1 MAQQSVTLNVSVRRT
16 DEDSK
21 LIEESA
27 GGSREA
33 FRDLFGKYVSRIHAL
48 CLRISADKDVAE
60 DLTQEVFISAW
71 EKLSSFRHE
80 CRFSTWLHRIAVNK
94 YLMHLRSS
102 GSGPHSDNEMNE
114 ENVPVERSNA
124 ADQRIDL
131 EKSIAK
137 LPQQARTVLV
147 LHDIEGYKHHEISEM
162 MGIETGT
169 SKAHLHR
176 ARKLLREELSK

>member
-33 FRDLFGKYVSRIHAL
+33 FRELFGKYVSRIHAL
-48 CLRISADKDVAE
+48 CLRISADKDLAE

-71 EKLSSFRHE
+71 EKLYSFRHE

-102 GSGPHSDNEMNE
+102 GSGTSPDIMLNESNT
-114 ENVPVERSNA
+114 PVERSNT

-131 EKSIAK
+131 ENSISK